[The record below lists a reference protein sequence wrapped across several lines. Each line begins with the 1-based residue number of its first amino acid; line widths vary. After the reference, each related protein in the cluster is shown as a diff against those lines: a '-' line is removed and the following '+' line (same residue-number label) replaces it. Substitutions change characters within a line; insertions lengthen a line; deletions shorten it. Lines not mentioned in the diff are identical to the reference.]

1 MLLKMENLKH
11 NHCFVCSKENLRGLR
26 VDFKLQENKVVG
38 VFTPTKDYQSY
49 EGITHGGVLSSL
61 LDAAMN
67 RAILEKGYV
76 AQTGKLEIRFLQ
88 NAPIGHA
95 LTVIGEVVKARE
107 SFLLTKGV
115 IYSSDN
121 SEVAASEGI
130 FFLK

>member
-1 MLLKMENLKH
+1 MENLKH
-11 NHCFVCSKENLRGLR
+11 NHCFVCSEENLKGLR
-26 VDFKLQENKVVG
+26 VDFKLRGNKVVG

-107 SFLLTKGV
+107 SFILTKGV

>member
-1 MLLKMENLKH
+1 MESFKH
-11 NHCFVCSKENLRGLR
+11 QHCFVCSEENLGGLR
-26 VDFKLQENKVVG
+26 VDFKPRGNKIVG
-38 VFTPTKDYQSY
+38 VFTPTKDHQSY
-49 EGITHGGVLSSL
+49 DGITHGGVLSSL

-88 NAPIGHA
+88 NAPIGRS
-95 LTVIGEVVKARE
+95 LTIIGEVVKIRE
-107 SFLLTKGV
+107 TFILTKGA
-115 IYSSDN
+115 IYCSDN

>member
-1 MLLKMENLKH
+1 LSKMKNLNH
-11 NHCFVCSKENLRGLR
+11 HHCFVCSEENVKGLQ
-26 VDFKLQENKVVG
+26 VDFKPRGNKVVG
-38 VFTPTKDYQSY
+38 IFTPTEDHQSY
-49 EGITHGGVLSSL
+49 DGITHGGVLSSL

-88 NAPIGHA
+88 NAPVGHA
-95 LTVIGEVVKARE
+95 LTVIGEVVKTRE
-107 SFLLTKGV
+107 SFILTKGV
-115 IYSSDN
+115 IYSPDN

>member
-1 MLLKMENLKH
+1 MISLSH
-11 NHCFVCSKENLRGLR
+11 HHCFVCSEENAKGLQ
-26 VDFKLQENKVVG
+26 VDFKSRRDKVLG
-38 VFTPTKDYQSY
+38 IFIPTRDHQSY

-67 RAILEKGYV
+67 RAILEKGYT
-76 AQTGKLEIRFLQ
+76 AQTGKLEIRFFQ
-88 NAPIGHA
+88 NAPIGNP

-107 SFLLTKGV
+107 SFVLTKGV
-115 IYSSDN
+115 IYLSDN

>member
-1 MLLKMENLKH
+1 MNSLSH
-11 NHCFVCSKENLRGLR
+11 HHCFVCSEENTKGLQ
-26 VDFKLQENKVVG
+26 VDFKLRGDKVVG
-38 VFTPTKDYQSY
+38 IFVPTRDHQSY

-67 RAILEKGYV
+67 RAILEKGYT

-88 NAPIGHA
+88 NAPVGNP
-95 LTVIGEVVKARE
+95 LKVIGEVVKARE
-107 SFLLTKGV
+107 SFVLTKGV
-115 IYSSDN
+115 IYSSDK